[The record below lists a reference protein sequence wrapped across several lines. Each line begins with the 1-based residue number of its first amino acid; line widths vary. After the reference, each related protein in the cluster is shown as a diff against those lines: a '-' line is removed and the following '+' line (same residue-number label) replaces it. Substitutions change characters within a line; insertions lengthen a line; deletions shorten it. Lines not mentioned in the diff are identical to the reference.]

1 MDQDDVLERLKLLA
15 EACKLANEYD
25 LIPEKEVLRHPKFK
39 EFEGYSYD
47 DMVSTLISFIEYNI
61 G

>member
-1 MDQDDVLERLKLLA
+1 MDQDEVFGRLKLLT
-15 EACKLANEYD
+15 EACRLANEYD
-25 LIPEKEVLRHPKFK
+25 VIPEKEVKRHPKFE

-47 DMVSTLISFIEYNI
+47 DMVSTLLSYIESNI